1 MLSNFKNGCVDVTIG
16 EKKMCT
22 ASYIQ
27 DVPLYLLRAFIE
39 YLSPENVMPFGFV
52 FDCED
57 KTMQITEI
65 TNELVVFDPIDM
77 DPKKFVYICYED
89 LGLPKMVSARNLVKH
104 LAKETIKDVEEN
116 FEDCINWELDYNA
129 TKSDRW
135 IRKVELQHAI
145 QKLSYLVR

>member
-16 EKKMCT
+16 GKKICT

-65 TNELVVFDPIDM
+65 TNKLVVFDPIDM
-77 DPKKFVYICYED
+77 DPKKFLYIRYED
-89 LGLPKMVSARNLVKH
+89 LELPEMISARNLVKY
-104 LAKETIKDVEEN
+104 LAKETIKDIEEN
-116 FEDCINWELDYNA
+116 FEDCINWELEDNT

-135 IRKVELQHAI
+135 IRKTELQHAI
-145 QKLSYLVR
+145 QKLNYLMR

>member
-1 MLSNFKNGCVDVTIG
+1 MLSNFKKGCVEVTIG
-16 EKKMCT
+16 GKKICT

-77 DPKKFVYICYED
+77 DPKKFLYIRYED

-116 FEDCINWELDYNA
+116 FEDCINWELDDNA

-135 IRKVELQHAI
+135 IRKAELQHAI